1 MIGYHRVG
9 HLTRAGLALLLLI
22 GCSSADAQA
31 DEGRM
36 ANEDRVIA
44 GPVSDLF
51 VDDGG
56 PKNGDGGVPVVFIH
70 SASGAG
76 THWAAQLQH
85 LRQTRRAIA
94 IDLRGHG
101 RSSMPTNGD
110 FAIASMADDIGAVA
124 DQLGLERFVL
134 VGHSMGGFV
143 AIAYAGTNPGRVAG
157 LFLLDPASDGRMVPK
172 EQAEGLM
179 AALRSDAYTATIEGY
194 WQSIIGSPPQDVRDH
209 LMSDLRSTPP
219 ATVTGTLEDLLSF
232 DPVTPLRRYAG
243 PKRTLITLFN
253 ETPASLQNLVP
264 ELASE
269 KIDSTGHWPQMEI
282 PDAVNARLD
291 IFLASFGA

>member
-1 MIGYHRVG
+1 M
-9 HLTRAGLALLLLI
+9 
-22 GCSSADAQA
+22 
-31 DEGRM
+31 
-36 ANEDRVIA
+36 IA
-44 GPVSDLF
+44 GPVSELF

-56 PKNGDGGVPVVFIH
+56 PGNSASGLPVVFIH

-76 THWAAQLQH
+76 THWADQLKH

-101 RSSMPTNGD
+101 RSTMPTNGD

-124 DQLGLERFVL
+124 DQLGLDRFVL

-143 AIAYAGTNPGRVAG
+143 AIAYAGAHPDRVAG
-157 LFLLDPASDGRMVPK
+157 LFLLDPASDGRMMPR
-172 EQAEGLM
+172 EQAAGLM
-179 AALRSDAYTATIEGY
+179 AALRSEAYQPTIEGY
-194 WQSIIGSPPQDVRDH
+194 WATIIGTPRKEVRDQ
-209 LMSDLRSTPP
+209 LMTDLRHTPRE
-219 ATVTGTLEDLLSF
+219 TVTGTLEELLGF

-253 ETPASLQNLVP
+253 EKPASLQYLVP

-269 KIDSTGHWPQMEI
+269 KIDSTGHWPQMEM

-291 IFLASFGA
+291 VFLASLGK